1 MYDQQRAD
9 RICEALSQGQS
20 LRKAAAAEG
29 VSHVTVLGWV
39 KDHKAEEGKESF
51 GDQYARAR
59 EAGYALLADELVEIA
74 DDGSNDSYQDEDG
87 KIRVDQEVV
96 ARSRLRLDTRKWL
109 LSKMLPKVYGDKV
122 QTELTGPNG
131 GPIQTQALSPST
143 AALAQALRDLPK
155 IDKAE

>member
-29 VSHVTVLGWV
+29 VSHVTVLQWIRDIPGF
-39 KDHKAEEGKESF
+39 S
-51 GDQYARAR
+51 DQYARAR
-59 EAGYALLADELVEIA
+59 EAGWALLADELVEIA
-74 DDGSNDSYQDEDG
+74 DDSSGDSYQDEDG

-122 QTELTGPNG
+122 TQEHTGPNG
-131 GPIQTQALSPST
+131 GPVQISEVRRTIVDPKPSDGSG
-143 AALAQALRDLPK
+143 A
-155 IDKAE
+155 